1 MTAAEYAAEYE
12 VEPMGEAAGHCACCG
27 QTSRSIWG
35 VVHRSGAE
43 SVASYVLQWT
53 PGADLAAH
61 PANLDLILGAW
72 GEGTGAEDRVAIA
85 LLYCQGEDGPAVSVI
100 DAKPRRIAKN
110 PLVGAAL
117 NRDEVIGTPVAQ
129 AVFDIFNAVFL
140 QDTRFMA

>member
-1 MTAAEYAAEYE
+1 MTAAEYE
-12 VEPMGEAAGHCACCG
+12 VEPMGEAAGHCDCCAK
-27 QTSRSIWG
+27 TSRSIWG

-43 SVASYVLQWT
+43 TVASYVLQWT

-72 GEGTGAEDRVAIA
+72 GEGTGAADRVAIA
-85 LLYCQGEDGPAVSVI
+85 LQYGDGVNGPGVSAI
-100 DAKPRRIAKN
+100 DAKPRRIARN

-129 AVFDIFNAVFL
+129 AVFDIFDAVFL
-140 QDTRFMA
+140 QDARFMA